1 MKTSIHPQWF
11 NDAKVVCSCGNT
23 FTVGATKKDI
33 HVDIC
38 STCHPFYT
46 GEERI
51 IDTARRVEKFQ
62 AKRAA
67 LAATGPKVKKVKD
80 ATRKAKKEEAAKA
93 AKTKKTEEGK

>member
-46 GEERI
+46 GEMKFV
-51 IDTARRVEKFQ
+51 DTLGRVERFQ
-62 AKRAA
+62 QKQKAA
-67 LAATGPKVKKVKD
+67 AEKAGELAEKKK
-80 ATRKAKKEEAAKA
+80 KKEERDARLKNQ
-93 AKTKKTEEGK
+93 KYLKNM

>member
-1 MKTSIHPQWF
+1 MKPKIHP
-11 NDAKVVCSCGNT
+11 NYTSDITVTCSCGNT
-23 FTVGATKKDI
+23 FVTGSTRDTLRVEICGAG
-33 HVDIC
+33 
-38 STCHPFYT
+38 HPFYT